1 MQVNVEELSSIRK
14 RLNFEIPAERVS
26 AEIEKVFENIRKR
39 TAIKGFRKG
48 KVPKDLVEK
57 NFREQME
64 GDVVKNLFNDAYFK
78 YLQENKIYPVAY
90 PDVETDQIAAGQP
103 FKFSATIE
111 TYPEVKVEQFEG
123 LEITRERLA
132 VTDEMVDKRIA
143 EVQENMA
150 QLKPLE
156 TERPAALNDFATID
170 FVGYL
175 DGTPF
180 ENGAAENHQLQLGS
194 GNFIPGFEDQ
204 VVGMA
209 VNEEKE
215 IVVTFPEEYHSKDL
229 AGKEVTFKVTLKDI
243 KVKEVPALDDEF
255 AKEVGEF
262 ETMTQLRDKVY
273 EVFLKQEQDRIEA
286 DVRDRLIKALIEKND
301 FEIPQS
307 FVDKQLDNMLENS
320 KQRLA
325 AQRMSLE
332 MMGMNEEL
340 YRLQFRSVAES
351 QVKGSLLLDA
361 LADKQGITLDEAEI
375 DAKLREISGGNEQT
389 YERMS
394 TFYKTNKQA
403 MDNLTHQLR
412 EDKALELLK
421 SAAVVTEVDR
431 QEAQKEE

>member
-1 MQVNVEELSSIRK
+1 MQVNVEALSSIKK
-14 RLNFEIPAERVS
+14 RLNFEIPADRVS

-48 KVPKDLVEK
+48 KAPRDLVEK

-90 PDVETDQIAAGQP
+90 PDVETDKVAAGEP

-111 TYPEVKVEQFEG
+111 TYPEVTVEDFEG
-123 LEITRERLA
+123 LEITRARLA
-132 VTDEMVDKRIA
+132 VTDEMVDKRLA
-143 EVQENMA
+143 EIQENMA

-156 TERPAALNDFATID
+156 GRPAELNDFVTID

-194 GNFIPGFEDQ
+194 GSFIPGFEDQ
-204 VVGMA
+204 VVGMS

-215 IVVTFPEEYHSKDL
+215 IAVTFPEEYHSKDL

-273 EVFLKQEQDRIEA
+273 EVFLKQEQDRIES
-286 DVRDRLIKALIEKND
+286 DVRDNLIKALIAKND
-301 FEIPQS
+301 FEIPQA

-332 MMGMNEEL
+332 MMGMSEEL
-340 YRLQFRSVAES
+340 YRIQFRSVAES

-361 LADKQGITLDEAEI
+361 LADKQGITVDEAEI
-375 DAKLREISGGNEQT
+375 DAKLHEISGDNEQT

-403 MDNLTHQLR
+403 MESLTHQLR
-412 EDKALELLK
+412 EDRALELLK
-421 SAAVVTEVDR
+421 SSAVVTEVDR
-431 QEAQKEE
+431 QEAHKEG